1 MVVYGGV
8 LSFYP
13 QERGILFE
21 NSQASAPGVAL
32 VLEPSA
38 GRSQGQPFERASQGK
53 FLRKWGRKCQL
64 WPFYMGNFHEIL
76 GEEYRTN

>member
-1 MVVYGGV
+1 MVVYYCSTPKNGE
-8 LSFYP
+8 SCSKK
-13 QERGILFE
+13 
-21 NSQASAPGVAL
+21 SQASAPGVAL
-32 VLEPSA
+32 VLEHSA